1 MTRCV
6 TGMNKETLCF
16 FPWGAALFLHLEALP
31 LNAWAL
37 VHFPY
42 KIRLKR
48 ETARHLCKKQNVK
61 QQQ

>member
-6 TGMNKETLCF
+6 TGMNKETLF
-16 FPWGAALFLHLEALP
+16 FSLGCCPCLHLEALP

-37 VHFPY
+37 VHFPH
-42 KIRLKR
+42 KIRLKG
-48 ETARHLCKKQNVK
+48 ETARRLCKKQNVK